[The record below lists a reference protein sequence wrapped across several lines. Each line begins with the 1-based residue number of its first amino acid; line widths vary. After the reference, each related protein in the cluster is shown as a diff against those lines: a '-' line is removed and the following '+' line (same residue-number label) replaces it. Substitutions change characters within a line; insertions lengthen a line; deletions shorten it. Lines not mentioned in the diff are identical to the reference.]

1 MARTTVSGRTRS
13 SVGRILPAALAVP
26 LLCSGLLVAGW
37 TGQASTSTG
46 SVYAA
51 PTAQG
56 AGNCTSPAN
65 ACTLATAVGG
75 WTPGD
80 VIQLTTSGNE
90 SQSSTFYSGGVS
102 VDAAGTTAT
111 DPVTIEPASG
121 VTDPILDGGGSKT
134 VIDVA
139 GPVYLDVDDVT
150 IQHGGNAGMTNDA
163 GGTVDL
169 DDVTFSDNANPD
181 DNGGAI
187 QNGEDGTGILTV
199 TDSTFTG
206 NTSGYSG
213 GAIMNGVAETTSAS
227 SDGILAVS
235 DSTFSDNT
243 TLLRHPP
250 GRGWNCALQ
259 VEDGGHVPER
269 PDSLLGRRH
278 LWKAQ
283 GAG

>member
-1 MARTTVSGRTRS
+1 M
-13 SVGRILPAALAVP
+13 
-26 LLCSGLLVAGW
+26 
-37 TGQASTSTG
+37 
-46 SVYAA
+46 
-51 PTAQG
+51 
-56 AGNCTSPAN
+56 GNCTSPAN
-65 ACTLATAVGG
+65 ACTLATALGG
-75 WTPGD
+75 WAPGD
-80 VIQLTTSGNE
+80 VIELTTSGNE
-90 SQSSTFYSGGVS
+90 SQSSTFYSGGFTVN
-102 VDAAGTTAT
+102 AAGTTAT

-121 VTDPILDGGGSKT
+121 VTDPILDGGGAKT

-139 GPVYLDVDDVT
+139 GPVYLDLDGVT
-150 IQHGGNAGMTNDA
+150 IQHGGDAGMTNDA

-169 DDVTFSDNANPD
+169 DDVTFSDNADPD

-199 TDSTFTG
+199 TNSTFTG

-250 GRGWNCALQ
+250 AA
-259 VEDGGHVPER
+259 GGTAPYKLKMVGTFPSGLTLSSAGVISGK
-269 PDSLLGRRH
+269 P
-278 LWKAQ
+278 KAQ
-283 GAG
+283 GDYTLKVKVHDSTEPTHQAAKGSLVLDVGPPHP